1 MAVGTALAALAGISQ
16 LAGGGTSQAQS
27 ISDAGGFS
35 DSWGGSYNVS
45 AQDSYN
51 MGSAWTDAETAN
63 KQAHYEAELN
73 RIFQAYMANTAY
85 QRAVNDLKK
94 AGLNPILAAFGGGAN
109 VPTGATAQTFM
120 NAGSSTY
127 GESHGYSEGGS
138 SSGSHSENYEHSE
151 SYSRS
156 QPAWMKLVS
165 SLGDVLSAIPETYQ
179 KNYANARAMAG
190 YH

>member
-1 MAVGTALAALAGISQ
+1 MAITGLAALAGISN
-16 LAGGGTSQAQS
+16 LASGGTTNAQA
-27 ISDAGGFS
+27 ISDAYGYS
-35 DSWGGSYNVS
+35 NSNSGSYNVS

-51 MGSAWTDAETAN
+51 MGNAWTDAETAN
-63 KQAHYEAELN
+63 QIAHNEAELN

-85 QRAVNDLKK
+85 QRAVEDLKK
-94 AGLNPILAAFGGGAN
+94 AGLNPILATFGGGAN

-138 SSGSHSENYEHSE
+138 SSESHSENWEHSE
-151 SYSRS
+151 STSKT